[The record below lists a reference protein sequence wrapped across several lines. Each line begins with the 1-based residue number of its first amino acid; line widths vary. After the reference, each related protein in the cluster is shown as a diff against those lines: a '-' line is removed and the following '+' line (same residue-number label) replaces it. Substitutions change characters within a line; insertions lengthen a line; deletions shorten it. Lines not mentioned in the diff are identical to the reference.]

1 MINIFSLFRKIPNEI
16 QLNIITL
23 YIGIDKKQE
32 INELHYLIN
41 KSYLINKFF
50 DGCISVPNNVFTHK
64 LSFFNSLININKYNH
79 GTYNDYHLLNLF
91 LKLVSLG
98 FEIIEYNLRIKHDGY
113 DEYGAKYNLYF
124 LDIIC
129 VKDNIQVSL
138 TAYRDYYFEGPDS
151 CEYFLY
157 KNIFSELNSLCLDWY
172 EDDLMNENDDDL
184 MNENDDDLMNEN
196 EYTNMEN
203 KYIFNEIKFKE
214 ENFLQYV
221 KKNINEKDLIFV
233 FNRL

>member
-138 TAYRDYYFEGPDS
+138 TAYRDYYFDGPDS

-172 EDDLMNENDDDL
+172 EDDDL
-184 MNENDDDLMNEN
+184 MNVN

-221 KKNINEKDLIFV
+221 KKNINEKYLIFV

>member
-172 EDDLMNENDDDL
+172 EDDDL
-184 MNENDDDLMNEN
+184 MNVN

-221 KKNINEKDLIFV
+221 KKNINEKYLIFV

>member
-1 MINIFSLFRKIPNEI
+1 MTNFFSLFRKIPNEI

-23 YIGIDKKQE
+23 YIGIDKNPE

-98 FEIIEYNLRIKHDGY
+98 FEIIEYNLRISHDGY
-113 DEYGAKYNLYF
+113 DEYGAKSNLYY

-129 VKDNIQVSL
+129 VKNNIQVSL
-138 TAYRDYYFEGPDS
+138 KAYRDYYFEGPDS
-151 CEYFLY
+151 CEYYLD
-157 KNIFSELNSLCLDWY
+157 KNIFTELNSLCFNY
-172 EDDLMNENDDDL
+172 VYDLMNVNYDDA
-184 MNENDDDLMNEN
+184 MNVN
-196 EYTNMEN
+196 EYTNME
-203 KYIFNEIKFKE
+203 YIYTFNEIKFKE
-214 ENFLQYV
+214 ENFLQYI